1 VRRLRAIKKLQ
12 AERLTLREITDR
24 LGASSAD
31 ATAATTLTAR
41 IRALE
46 EEIDRLNHDL
56 AELAPRLDRADS
68 PAERQAVAQVA
79 GPVLGKTLLLAQWL
93 ATLLRDSHSP
103 LA

>member
-1 VRRLRAIKKLQ
+1 MHRLRAIKELQ
-12 AERLTLREITDR
+12 AERLTLREFIDR
-24 LGASSAD
+24 LAASSAD
-31 ATAATTLTAR
+31 PTAATALTAR
-41 IRALE
+41 SRALE
-46 EEIDRLNHDL
+46 EELDRLNHDL

-93 ATLLRDSHSP
+93 ATLLRDSQSP